1 MRTTDLPQGAPRPPP
16 RWRLRRRATRRRSS
30 RACSRASTSRRSWRR
45 RDPPRARRPL
55 RRRLACPAGQHRRRR
70 RAARRRRIRGARR
83 PDVARFDGFHPQ
95 AVVRCRNAD
104 DVAAALGVARRTGL
118 ELAVRSGGHCFAGHS
133 SSDGI
138 VLDVGPLAGV
148 ALDGEIATLGAGTR
162 LGAVYDALAPHGV
175 TLPAGCGPRV
185 AIAGLALGGGLGVLG
200 RQHGVTSDSLVGARV
215 VLADGRIVDC
225 DAEREPD
232 LFWALRGAG
241 AAGFG
246 VVTSLAFR
254 TCLAPRSTTFHLVW
268 PLRAAADVI
277 GAWQEWAPDG
287 PDELAASLVVTA
299 ARDAERPA
307 LASVFGALAGSE
319 GDSSRC
325 WTTSS
330 RAPAAIPSGRAGR
343 RRPTAR
349 PRPGWASGATGH
361 GPEDADEG
369 HAYSTS
375 AYVGGRLP
383 GCGRR
388 RAGRG
393 VRRQPGCGRGA
404 GARLLAVGRR
414 LRSRAGGRDRV
425 RPPQR
430 PLPAQADGDRRGDG
444 DGRRAR
450 RRAALAGCLDGR
462 GAAGG
467 ERPLLPE
474 LPRPRAAGS
483 RRRVLRHERAPPAD
497 DQAAL
502 RPERLFRRGSA
513 L

>member
-1 MRTTDLPQGAPRPPP
+1 MIRRELDARAAAEWRPCRPPSP
-16 RWRLRRRATRRRSS
+16 ATS
-30 RACSRASTSRRSWRR
+30 CWPG
-45 RDPPRARRPL
+45 D
-55 RRRLACPAGQHRRRR
+55 AGYED
-70 RAARRRRIRGARR
+70 ARR

-148 ALDGEIATLGAGTR
+148 ALDGEIATIGAGTR
-162 LGAVYDALAPHGV
+162 LGAVYDALAPHGARCP
-175 TLPAGCGPRV
+175 PAAAHGSPSPGWRWRRPRRP
-185 AIAGLALGGGLGVLG
+185 G

-215 VLADGRIVDC
+215 VLADGRVVDC

-319 GDSSRC
+319 ADLEPLLDDLV
-325 WTTSS
+325 
-330 RAPAAIPSGRAGR
+330 ARAGSDPQWAR
-343 RRPTAR
+343 REERPTAR
-349 PRPGWASGATGH
+349 PRPG
-361 GPEDADEG
+361 
-369 HAYSTS
+369 
-375 AYVGGRLP
+375 
-383 GCGRR
+383 
-388 RAGRG
+388 
-393 VRRQPGCGRGA
+393 
-404 GARLLAVGRR
+404 
-414 LRSRAGGRDRV
+414 
-425 RPPQR
+425 
-430 PLPAQADGDRRGDG
+430 
-444 DGRRAR
+444 
-450 RRAALAGCLDGR
+450 
-462 GAAGG
+462 
-467 ERPLLPE
+467 
-474 LPRPRAAGS
+474 
-483 RRRVLRHERAPPAD
+483 
-497 DQAAL
+497 
-502 RPERLFRRGSA
+502 
-513 L
+513 